1 MHPETLTADQMLAA
15 LAAEAN
21 DPDLTLEHSQSF
33 FQRTWLASHIRLVT
47 MSTEDQ
53 PNTALMLGMAL
64 SHNQAAELGLS
75 NWLPQMT
82 ARRASLED
90 LTGALLQALSDMDE
104 APERRNP
111 LMAHVLQHWLG
122 QVRKKPPEM
131 IWFLEPLKPGPE
143 PASAYEYGVTQ
154 YLSWWHGQTFG
165 FLELHNE
172 S

>member
-1 MHPETLTADQMLAA
+1 MHPETLTADQILAA
-15 LAAEAN
+15 LVAEAD

-47 MSTEDQ
+47 MNTEDQ
-53 PNTALMLGMAL
+53 PNTGLMLGLAL
-64 SHNQAAELGLS
+64 NSNQAAELGPS
-75 NWLPQMT
+75 EWLPQM
-82 ARRASLED
+82 AMRQASLED
-90 LTGALLQALSDMDE
+90 LTGTLLQALSDMDE
-104 APERRNP
+104 APERCSP

-131 IWFLEPLKPGPE
+131 IWFLEPLKPGPK

-154 YLSWWHGQTFG
+154 YLFWWQGQTFG